1 MYFGPSHNP
10 RLSIGYRNQ
19 VEVDA
24 NGVTHI
30 LDGVEEYR
38 NTCREGTWN
47 SLNKYA
53 DDLRERGVKIGFFSS
68 TPQGGGVA
76 LVSRFKIISNSKFR
90 FL

>member
-24 NGVTHI
+24 NGLTHI
-30 LDGVEEYR
+30 IDGVEEYR

-47 SLNKYA
+47 ALNKYA

-76 LVSRFKIISNSKFR
+76 LVSHFNATRD
-90 FL
+90 